1 MCERDFKIVR
11 YDDIS
16 DNNELKCAPASVCV
30 STPEAA
36 TTNQIKS
43 TGLFGV
49 AAVYAGLTLLQ

>member
-1 MCERDFKIVR
+1 VCEQDFKIVR

-16 DNNELKCAPASVCV
+16 DNSELKCAPASVCV

-36 TTNQIKS
+36 TTNHIKS

-49 AAVYAGLTLLQ
+49 AAVAYMLD